1 MERFF
6 GRLEVTVIDALGVI
20 AESEVSFSWIGEGV
34 EEEEEGVPVVVMESA
49 ALEDT
54 GCACSMPKVRTIA

>member
-1 MERFF
+1 M
-6 GRLEVTVIDALGVI
+6 DAEGVI
-20 AESEVSFSWIGEGV
+20 AESELSFSWIGEGV
-34 EEEEEGVPVVVMESA
+34 EEDEGEVPLVVVVMESV